1 MNDLIILLTGVIGSV
16 LTYFISTPLKQGAVR
31 ASALLS
37 LIVAVFFHFFPNILN
52 SYLTIHIP
60 FVFIGTSFIGMV
72 SSKTNV
78 NYFQLILAGCLFSLI
93 YLHKGDVF
101 SGYGGALGTIAGI
114 ALLTSFGFSALFS
127 NISMIKNLFSKPN
140 KTSD

>member
-1 MNDLIILLTGVIGSV
+1 
-16 LTYFISTPLKQGAVR
+16 LKITRFNAFFET
-31 ASALLS
+31 S
-37 LIVAVFFHFFPNILN
+37 LITSLKILFSRLRKTAIAVVNFLER
-52 SYLTIHIP
+52 S
-60 FVFIGTSFIGMV
+60 SFIGMV

>member
-60 FVFIGTSFIGMV
+60 FV
-72 SSKTNV
+72 
-78 NYFQLILAGCLFSLI
+78 
-93 YLHKGDVF
+93 
-101 SGYGGALGTIAGI
+101 
-114 ALLTSFGFSALFS
+114 
-127 NISMIKNLFSKPN
+127 
-140 KTSD
+140 